1 MMFILDPHSDIPIY
15 RQLVEQIK
23 RMIASGQLKKGDAL
37 PSVRDLALTHSV
49 NPMTISKA
57 YGLLQREGLLVRQ
70 QGKPMQVAALKTRE
84 TANKRIERLAPQLE
98 QLILAARQLEVS
110 DQMLLDALTK
120 QLLKPSS

>member
-1 MMFILDPHSDIPIY
+1 MFILDPHSDIPIY
-15 RQLVEQIK
+15 RQLVEQVK
-23 RMIASGQLKKGDAL
+23 RMIASGRLATGDAL
-37 PSVRDLALTHSV
+37 PSVRDLAVTYSV

-120 QLLKPSS
+120 QLLKSSS

>member
-1 MMFILDPHSDIPIY
+1 MFILDPHSDIPIY

-84 TANKRIERLAPQLE
+84 TANKRIERLAPQLK

>member
-1 MMFILDPHSDIPIY
+1 MFILDPHSDIPIY

-37 PSVRDLALTHSV
+37 PSVRDLALRHSV

>member
-1 MMFILDPHSDIPIY
+1 MFILDPHSDIPIY

-120 QLLKPSS
+120 QLLKQS

>member
-1 MMFILDPHSDIPIY
+1 MFILDSHSDIPIY
-15 RQLVEQIK
+15 RQLVEQVK
-23 RMIASGQLKKGDAL
+23 RMIASGQLATGDAL
-37 PSVRDLALTHSV
+37 PSVRDLAVTHSV

-57 YGLLQREGLLVRQ
+57 YGLLQHEGLLVRQ

-84 TANKRIERLAPQLE
+84 TSNKRIERLAPQLE

-120 QLLKPSS
+120 QLLKSSS

>member
-1 MMFILDPHSDIPIY
+1 MFILDPHSDIPIY
-15 RQLVEQIK
+15 RQLVEQVK
-23 RMIASGQLKKGDAL
+23 RMIAGGQLKNGDAL

-70 QGKPMQVAALKTRE
+70 PGKPMQVATLKTRE
-84 TANKRIERLAPQLE
+84 TANKRIERLAPQLD

>member
-1 MMFILDPHSDIPIY
+1 MFILDPHSDIPIY
-15 RQLVEQIK
+15 RQLVEQVK
-23 RMIASGQLKKGDAL
+23 RMIAGGQLKNGDAL

>member
-1 MMFILDPHSDIPIY
+1 MFILDPHSDIPIY
-15 RQLVEQIK
+15 RQLVEQVK
-23 RMIASGQLKKGDAL
+23 RMIAGGQLKNGDAL

-70 QGKPMQVAALKTRE
+70 PGKPMQVATLKTRE
-84 TANKRIERLAPQLE
+84 TANKRIERLAPQLD

-120 QLLKPSS
+120 QLLKQS

>member
-1 MMFILDPHSDIPIY
+1 MFILDPHSDIPIY

-70 QGKPMQVAALKTRE
+70 QGKQMQVAALKTRE

>member
-1 MMFILDPHSDIPIY
+1 MFILDPHSDIPIY

-84 TANKRIERLAPQLE
+84 TANKRIERIAPQLE

>member
-1 MMFILDPHSDIPIY
+1 MFILDPHSDIPIY

>member
-1 MMFILDPHSDIPIY
+1 MFILDPHSDIPIY

-70 QGKPMQVAALKTRE
+70 PGKPMQVATLKTRE
-84 TANKRIERLAPQLE
+84 TANKRIERLAPQLD

-120 QLLKPSS
+120 QLLKQS

>member
-1 MMFILDPHSDIPIY
+1 MFILDPHSDIPIY

-120 QLLKPSS
+120 QFLKPSS

>member
-1 MMFILDPHSDIPIY
+1 MFILDPHSDVPIY
-15 RQLVEQIK
+15 RQLVEQVK

-37 PSVRDLALTHSV
+37 PSVRDLAVTHSV

-57 YGLLQREGLLVRQ
+57 YGLLQREALLVRQ
-70 QGKPMQVAALKTRE
+70 QGKPMQVAALKNRE

-110 DQMLLDALTK
+110 DHMLLDALNKHLSK
-120 QLLKPSS
+120 QSS

>member
-1 MMFILDPHSDIPIY
+1 MFILDPHSDIPIY

-84 TANKRIERLAPQLE
+84 TANKRIERLAPQLK

-110 DQMLLDALTK
+110 DQMLLDALSK

>member
-1 MMFILDPHSDIPIY
+1 MFILDPHSDMPMY
-15 RQLVEQIK
+15 RQLVEQVK
-23 RMIASGQLKKGDAL
+23 RMIAGGQLKNGDAL
-37 PSVRDLALTHSV
+37 PSVRDLAVTHSV

-70 QGKPMQVAALKTRE
+70 QGRPMQVAALKTRE
-84 TANKRIERLAPQLE
+84 TVNKRIERLAPQLD

-120 QLLKPSS
+120 QLLKQS

>member
-1 MMFILDPHSDIPIY
+1 MFILDPHSDIPIY

-70 QGKPMQVAALKTRE
+70 QGKQMQVAALKTRE

-120 QLLKPSS
+120 QLLKQS

>member
-1 MMFILDPHSDIPIY
+1 MFILDPHSDIPIY

-110 DQMLLDALTK
+110 DQMLLDALTQ

>member
-1 MMFILDPHSDIPIY
+1 MFILDPHSDIPIY

-110 DQMLLDALTK
+110 DQMLLDALSK

>member
-1 MMFILDPHSDIPIY
+1 MFILDPHSDIPIY
-15 RQLVEQIK
+15 RQLVEQVK
-23 RMIASGQLKKGDAL
+23 RLIAGGQLKYGDAL

-70 QGKPMQVAALKTRE
+70 QGRPMQVAALKTRE
-84 TANKRIERLAPQLE
+84 TANKRIERLAPQLD

-120 QLLKPSS
+120 QLLKQS